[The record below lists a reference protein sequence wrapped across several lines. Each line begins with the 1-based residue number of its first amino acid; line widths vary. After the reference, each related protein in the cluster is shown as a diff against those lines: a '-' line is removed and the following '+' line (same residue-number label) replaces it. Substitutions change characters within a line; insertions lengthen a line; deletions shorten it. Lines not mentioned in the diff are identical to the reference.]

1 MVLRYDINKV
11 IDNEIKYVD
20 LDAVAQKART
30 KKYASVYDDIK
41 KENKN
46 LPNNNNDVLF
56 QILDWNPYHEDDDNG
71 QKIYA
76 IRLFGMTKDD
86 RTICVNVKKY
96 TPYFYVK
103 IPENWRAS
111 MVDSLMTYVKKKV
124 FPKENLEGLISCQTV
139 NKYDFYGFTNY
150 TKFNYLQ
157 LTFKDHDS
165 MRSYE
170 RVFKKPMKI
179 FQISKDEFTLKLYES
194 NIEPFL
200 RCMHIRNLD
209 SVGWVSIQAA
219 KYNVTIDDPTLS
231 DINIECAWTELNRVD
246 DRTILPYRIAAFDI
260 ECKSGDGTFPQ
271 AYRDEDKIIQIGTTF
286 SKFGENECYF
296 QHIIT
301 LGTCDE
307 IPGITVESYETEQ
320 EVLIAWLKLITRTN
334 PDIITGYNIFGFDF
348 VYLKDRAKKLGIY
361 DRFSKLTR
369 IKNLNAEWKEK
380 QLASAALGDNLLK
393 YFDMSGRVLIDMMK
407 VIQRDYKL
415 EGYKLDYAASYF
427 IKEQVQKLIL
437 KANDKQHVDPELFEN
452 FFDKTNTIKSDE
464 DKDTTMIETK
474 STYGVKEDNYITIY
488 YTDGIANNK
497 HMDGKKFKIK
507 ELTKTTLTVYG
518 IINDDIIGKG
528 YKIYWCQAKDDISPK
543 DIFRLQKGTSKD
555 RAIIAR
561 YCIMD
566 CALCNKLM
574 AKLQV
579 LTNNIGMANVC
590 NVPLSYLFMR
600 GQGVKIYSL
609 VSKKCREKQHL
620 IPTLAKEFRDEAEEE
635 QVKQEEKKIEK
646 LIARLNGDDQ
656 EDDEEEEEEGY
667 EGAIVFPPIPGV
679 YYEPIPVLDY
689 ASLYPRSMIHK
700 NLSHECFVIDDGK
713 YGYLP
718 GYNYNIIPYITKT
731 IKQQYDRRLLRDLIK
746 AYDNNDNF
754 IIDELD
760 VDPAKLRRHVIV
772 YDKDYNG
779 NKRYKIADIQADR
792 DNIIM
797 INYETDKFAEKEDG
811 TKGIIPE
818 ILLELL
824 AARSK
829 YKKEMEKET
838 DPFKKSILD
847 GLQLAYKVTAN
858 SLYGQTGSEV
868 SPIFMKSI
876 AASTTA
882 TGREMLIFSKYFIEN
897 IYGKMINYALTDKD
911 EFMKYCFET
920 FKDAVD
926 KKFKK
931 TTKEKVKNPDGTETY
946 VVVPEES
953 WDNRQEFFEKF
964 YDKINIVFV
973 GKTVNPYIVY
983 GDSVSADTPIIV
995 KNGNN
1000 VEIKQISDVGKEWK
1014 PYDAFKNSEVNEYF
1028 INIINILLKSKDDV
1042 EQSKTRYKNE
1052 SLIDVTKWFGGKNI
1066 GTIFIANG
1074 QCVVSIERK
1083 NTKRIIK
1090 SFSIAKY
1097 GEKEAQKIANEFVNK
1112 TNDDLGIAR
1121 NRIRIKLDLNT
1132 SEKYVEIQLT
1142 NDKMMLCDID
1152 DLDIVNDNIWFEN
1165 DKYAKCADGTKFHKA
1180 ITNKLVKKL
1189 PKIISSKIESFSVD
1203 HINQNTLDNRKN
1215 NLRLIPVREQSWN
1228 RGLFD
1233 TNTSGT
1239 NGVTYMSIGKGVY
1252 KYCAFWVNFEG
1263 KRRFRHFDLKTDAI
1277 QERLQQQNLILE
1289 QFENDRSQ
1297 LINELKKL
1305 LLEDQKNRYSKEQLQ
1320 IKGNIY
1326 TDDGWSKINRII
1338 RHKTQKKMYRIV
1350 TNTGVCDVTEDHSL
1364 LSIDKKQIKP
1374 KDCSVGIELLHSF
1387 PNSFHNLCVNI
1398 DEQKYDLPIYVTSD
1412 KIECAK
1418 YYYVSK
1424 KNGYNVK
1431 IDICKD
1437 TYVLIKTKEPIKEP
1451 NKIIKIIQLND
1462 ITESEYV
1469 YDVETKSG
1477 KFNAG
1482 IGELVVTNTDS
1493 VFFNMMI
1500 KDNSTGIVGRD
1511 KNALIQCITA
1521 GQWASHTICTLLPDY
1536 QEQAYEKVLWPFMI
1550 ITKKRYVGNLY
1561 EDNPDKFYQKSM
1573 GIVLKRRDNAQ
1584 IVKIVCGGIVDQI
1597 LNKHD
1602 PMGAVKL
1609 LQRSLKDILSGKFQM
1624 DKYIITKTLRENY
1637 KDRTRIAHA
1646 ILADRMGLRDP
1657 GNKPMSNDR
1666 IPYAYVVTD
1675 HEVELQGDRIETPDY
1690 ITSNNLKLDY
1700 LFYITN
1706 QIQKPATQ
1714 FLELIID
1721 NPKRL
1726 FESYIIREENR
1737 RKGVKP
1743 IKTYLEEINNNNKN
1757 TDDDFNIDDKNDST
1771 DDDINNENNHDNMS
1785 NDDNILNKKKKR
1797 KRKKKLIKYK

>member
-1 MVLRYDINKV
+1 MVLGYDIDKV
-11 IDNEIKYVD
+11 INDEIKYVD

-46 LPNNNNDVLF
+46 LSNNDNDVLF

-86 RTICVNVKKY
+86 RTICVNIKKY

-124 FPKENLEGLISCQTV
+124 FPKENLEGLISCQTI

-150 TKFNYLQ
+150 TKFNFLQ

-219 KYNVTIDDPTLS
+219 KYKVTMDDPTLS

-246 DRTILPYRIAAFDI
+246 ERSILPYRIAAFDI

-452 FFDKTNTIKSDE
+452 FFDKTNTIKNDE
-464 DKDTTMIETK
+464 DKDTTTIETK

-507 ELTKTTLTVYG
+507 ELTKTSLTVYG
-518 IINDDIIGKG
+518 IINDDIVGKG

-635 QVKQEEKKIEK
+635 EVKQEEKKIEK

-700 NLSHECFVIDDGK
+700 NLSHECFVIDDAK

-754 IIDELD
+754 IIDELN

-772 YDKDYNG
+772 YDKDHNS

-797 INYETDKFAEKEDG
+797 INYETDKFAEKQDG

-858 SLYGQTGSEV
+858 SLYGQTGSSV

-882 TGREMLIFSKYFIEN
+882 TGREMLVYSKYFIEN

-911 EFMKYCFET
+911 KFMEYCFET
-920 FKDAVD
+920 FKDAED

-964 YDKINIVFV
+964 YDKMNVVFK
-973 GKTVNPYIVY
+973 GKSVSPYIVY
-983 GDSVSADTPIIV
+983 GD
-995 KNGNN
+995 
-1000 VEIKQISDVGKEWK
+1000 
-1014 PYDAFKNSEVNEYF
+1014 
-1028 INIINILLKSKDDV
+1028 
-1042 EQSKTRYKNE
+1042 
-1052 SLIDVTKWFGGKNI
+1052 
-1066 GTIFIANG
+1066 
-1074 QCVVSIERK
+1074 
-1083 NTKRIIK
+1083 
-1090 SFSIAKY
+1090 
-1097 GEKEAQKIANEFVNK
+1097 
-1112 TNDDLGIAR
+1112 
-1121 NRIRIKLDLNT
+1121 
-1132 SEKYVEIQLT
+1132 
-1142 NDKMMLCDID
+1142 
-1152 DLDIVNDNIWFEN
+1152 
-1165 DKYAKCADGTKFHKA
+1165 
-1180 ITNKLVKKL
+1180 
-1189 PKIISSKIESFSVD
+1189 
-1203 HINQNTLDNRKN
+1203 
-1215 NLRLIPVREQSWN
+1215 
-1228 RGLFD
+1228 
-1233 TNTSGT
+1233 
-1239 NGVTYMSIGKGVY
+1239 
-1252 KYCAFWVNFEG
+1252 
-1263 KRRFRHFDLKTDAI
+1263 
-1277 QERLQQQNLILE
+1277 
-1289 QFENDRSQ
+1289 
-1297 LINELKKL
+1297 
-1305 LLEDQKNRYSKEQLQ
+1305 
-1320 IKGNIY
+1320 
-1326 TDDGWSKINRII
+1326 
-1338 RHKTQKKMYRIV
+1338 
-1350 TNTGVCDVTEDHSL
+1350 
-1364 LSIDKKQIKP
+1364 
-1374 KDCSVGIELLHSF
+1374 
-1387 PNSFHNLCVNI
+1387 
-1398 DEQKYDLPIYVTSD
+1398 
-1412 KIECAK
+1412 
-1418 YYYVSK
+1418 
-1424 KNGYNVK
+1424 
-1431 IDICKD
+1431 
-1437 TYVLIKTKEPIKEP
+1437 
-1451 NKIIKIIQLND
+1451 
-1462 ITESEYV
+1462 
-1469 YDVETKSG
+1469 
-1477 KFNAG
+1477 
-1482 IGELVVTNTDS
+1482 TDS
-1493 VFFNMMI
+1493 VFFSMLI
-1500 KDNSTGIVGRD
+1500 KDNKTGEIGRD
-1511 KNALIQCITA
+1511 KNALVQCITA

-1743 IKTYLEEINNNNKN
+1743 IKTYLEEINN
-1757 TDDDFNIDDKNDST
+1757 KNDNT
-1771 DDDINNENNHDNMS
+1771 DDDINNENENENENDNIS
-1785 NDDNILNKKKKR
+1785 NDDNTSNKNKKRSRGKT
-1797 KRKKKLIKYK
+1797 LTKYKPTKEIVQLDSMSLDM